1 MKFCQDKFFFSFSQ
15 ITRNVVAVWD
25 TLPII
30 PEMDALEI
38 LNDW

>member
-15 ITRNVVAVWD
+15 ITRNVAVWD